1 MRHLRKLPLML
12 LLIFLIFGCA
22 EIKNIENEGEVNNEW
37 TSKTQVFKQIKNYDF
52 IFPGEG
58 YAYEKRDSLVQ
69 ECLTAIEENMKL
81 VEIDTFNV
89 PYKIVFYPSKAAM
102 KDDLGYG
109 YSGAVNDWTK
119 TASFVATD
127 NIETIKKENIVAVP
141 IKHELMH
148 MIVLELWGRYENS
161 SWLNEGL
168 ATYANNN
175 CNDYS
180 VAEIYKYLFTQEML
194 IPIDSLVNDFYAT
207 DEIIGYHQ
215 SAYIVQYLIE
225 QFGIEKF
232 SRLWKEGFTS
242 FEEIYKISFS
252 EMESSLK
259 AELQEKIPNT
269 IEIDWESFKIGCK

>member
-12 LLIFLIFGCA
+12 LLIFSVFGCT
-22 EIKNIENEGEVNNEW
+22 EINNIENEEEVNNKW
-37 TSKTQVFKQIKNYDF
+37 TSKTQVFKQIKNYEF
-52 IFPGEG
+52 IFPDKG

-69 ECLTAIEENMKL
+69 ECMTAIEKNMKL
-81 VEIDTFNV
+81 VEVDTFNV

-102 KDDLGYG
+102 KDDLNYG
-109 YSGAVNDWTK
+109 VSGSANYWTK
-119 TASFVATD
+119 KVALVSTD
-127 NIETIKKENIVAVP
+127 NRETIKKENIVSVP

-148 MIVLELWGRYENS
+148 MIATELWGPSENS

-168 ATYANNN
+168 ATYAANN
-175 CNDYS
+175 CNGYS

-207 DEIIGYHQ
+207 DEMIGYHQ

-225 QFGIEKF
+225 HYGVEKF

-242 FEEIYKISFS
+242 FEEVYKIPFS
-252 EMESSLK
+252 EMESSIIT
-259 AELQEKIPNT
+259 ELQEKLPNS
-269 IEIDWESFKIGCK
+269 IEIDWENFKKGCK

>member
-1 MRHLRKLPLML
+1 MRSLRKLSLML
-12 LLIFLIFGCA
+12 LSIFSIFGCT
-22 EIKNIENEGEVNNEW
+22 ETNSIENEGKVDNTW
-37 TSKTQVFKQIKNYDF
+37 VSKTRVFKQIKNYEF
-52 IFPGEG
+52 IFPDKG

-175 CNDYS
+175 CNGYS

-194 IPIDSLVNDFYAT
+194 IPIDSLVNDFYAN
-207 DEIIGYHQ
+207 DEMIGYHQ
-215 SAYIVQYLIE
+215 SAYIVQYLFE
-225 QFGIEKF
+225 HYGIEKF

-252 EMESSLK
+252 EMELNINT
-259 AELQEKIPNT
+259 ELQEKIPNT
-269 IEIDWESFKIGCK
+269 IEIDWESFKKGCK